1 MAEAKNYY
9 IKVPGALVEVTEE
22 VYLSYFR
29 MKRRWSA
36 QVERDT
42 YNGLIS
48 YDAMDTEETL
58 GKEAIP
64 DSDSPSVEDA
74 ALEKML
80 RAKLRYCLPIRQ
92 ILGCLL
98 LPSVE
103 IFKIFARFFKPR
115 RMLLQMELSTTFS
128 ARAISVL
135 LLPRM

>member
-1 MAEAKNYY
+1 MAEAENYY

-42 YNGLIS
+42 YNGLVS

-58 GKEAIP
+58 SEETIP

-80 RAKLRYCLPIRQ
+80 RAKLRYCLTQ
-92 ILGCLL
+92 ISEDERTMICLL
-98 LPSVE
+98 YFDGLTERQAADRLGVHHMTIHSRKV
-103 IFKIFARFFKPR
+103 
-115 RMLLQMELSTTFS
+115 
-128 ARAISVL
+128 SVL
-135 LLPRM
+135 RKLRKLMES